1 MCCSSTPAGPI
12 KTPGLVD
19 LAGSDA
25 TRQQGMLDYMASTV
39 PLGRVGDPDEVAGA
53 TLFLASSDA
62 SFIAG
67 YRTLRRRRT
76 GTDLTGQKLG
86 VLTVSSTSRRLSMLA
101 TRYLPFVGRLM
112 LGLPFAM
119 SGLSKL
125 GAYGATTGMISAVGL
140 PFPSLAFAVA
150 VAVELGG
157 GLLLIAGYR
166 VRYAAAAL
174 ALFALVTAISFHA
187 NFADQNQ
194 MIHFLKN
201 VMMAGGL
208 LQIAAFGAGA
218 LSVDNR
224 RKAGKPGSSPALP
237 V

>member
-1 MCCSSTPAGPI
+1 M
-12 KTPGLVD
+12 
-19 LAGSDA
+19 
-25 TRQQGMLDYMASTV
+25 
-39 PLGRVGDPDEVAGA
+39 
-53 TLFLASSDA
+53 F
-62 SFIAG
+62 
-67 YRTLRRRRT
+67 
-76 GTDLTGQKLG
+76 
-86 VLTVSSTSRRLSMLA
+86 A

-112 LGLPFAM
+112 IGLPFAM

-125 GAYGATTGMISAVGL
+125 GAYSATTGMIGAVGL
-140 PFPSLAFAVA
+140 PFPPLAFAVA

-166 VRYAAAAL
+166 ARSVAAAL
-174 ALFALVTAISFHA
+174 ALFALATALSFHS

-218 LSVDNR
+218 LSIDNR
-224 RKAGKPGSSPALP
+224 RKTRELGSSPA
-237 V
+237 VAA